1 MSRVKGVCLA
11 FGLVSLVGCGGGGD
25 VQALEAQLREIR
37 QRPAAP
43 IEVVPQ
49 PVSRQRFVYN
59 PTSLRDPFRPPSLQ
73 VERATGRP
81 ALGPDPGRLRG
92 FLEGFAIEQ
101 FEMVGTL
108 SRGGQTFALLRGA
121 TAVHRLAVG
130 DYLGSDHG
138 QVTAIHDSHIELVE
152 LFPDGEGVWLERSRT
167 LALNVHS

>member
-37 QRPAAP
+37 QRPVAP

-49 PVSRQRFVYN
+49 PVSRQRFVYD
-59 PTSLRDPFRPPSLQ
+59 PASLRDPFRPPSLQ
-73 VERATGRP
+73 VERATGRS

-152 LFPDGEGVWLERSRT
+152 LFPDGEGAWLERSRT